1 MSLLFANLLLENA
14 VAVGAIGAVVV
25 TFAAI
30 VFLARR
36 TGKAAAALAT
46 AIVITLLLLTV
57 ERLVVTDREQIE
69 TALQETLDAIETNDL
84 DALLAHIDSQA
95 AIVRADAEAALPLI
109 RVETT
114 GASQI
119 ETEFSGQSNTGNATT
134 RFQGLLKGTSK
145 NGGVVIPYLD
155 KVEVTWVKRDKR
167 WLIDGYTIYNK
178 GKPIN
183 AVQRLR
189 AGN

>member
-1 MSLLFANLLLENA
+1 MSLLLENA
-14 VAVGAIGAVVV
+14 IAVGAIGAVAI
-25 TFAAI
+25 TFTGM

-69 TALQETLDAIETNDL
+69 AALQQTLDAIEANDL
-84 DALLAHIDSQA
+84 EALLAHIDSQA
-95 AIVRADAEAALPLI
+95 AIVRTDAEAALPLI
-109 RVETT
+109 RVKAA

-119 ETEFSGQSNTGNATT
+119 VTTVNENTQPATAETKFRGMIN
-134 RFQGLLKGTSK
+134 GTSTK
-145 NGGVVIPYLD
+145 GGAPVGYFDDVD
-155 KVEVTWVKRDKR
+155 VTWTKRGDR

-189 AGN
+189 SGN